1 MTIRQAEVGI
11 GVDQREIEPAD
22 ARPIRPSLG
31 RSRKFIG
38 VTVAV
43 TVALALVAVALIPRN
58 ETATTTDR
66 LGGRVAPQPSA
77 DSGVSNPQ
85 VLYRVRPEY
94 SEEARE
100 AKHQGA
106 VLLGF
111 EVWEDGRAHNI
122 RVLSSLGLG
131 LDEKAIEA
139 IKKWKFSPG
148 TKDGK
153 PVRVSAQIQ
162 ISFRLRQ

>member
-1 MTIRQAEVGI
+1 M
-11 GVDQREIEPAD
+11 DQREIGPAEP
-22 ARPIRPSLG
+22 RPIRSSLG

-58 ETATTTDR
+58 ETATTPDR
-66 LGGRVAPQPSA
+66 LGGSVARQPIA
-77 DSGVSNPQ
+77 DSGVANPQ
-85 VLYRVRPEY
+85 VLYRVQPEY
-94 SEEARE
+94 SEEARK

-111 EVWEDGRAHNI
+111 EVWEDGPAHNV
-122 RVLSSLGLG
+122 RVLRTLGLG

-153 PVRVSAQIQ
+153 AVRVSAQIQ
-162 ISFRLRQ
+162 ISFRLRQRDRPPPD

>member
-1 MTIRQAEVGI
+1 M
-11 GVDQREIEPAD
+11 DQREIEPVET
-22 ARPIRPSLG
+22 RPIRSSLG
-31 RSRKFIG
+31 RSRRFIG
-38 VTVAV
+38 VTAAV

-58 ETATTTDR
+58 ETSTTPDR
-66 LGGRVAPQPSA
+66 LGVSVAPQLGA
-77 DSGVSNPQ
+77 DGSVSNPK
-85 VLYRVRPEY
+85 VLYRVQPEY
-94 SEEARE
+94 SEEARK

-122 RVLSSLGLG
+122 RVLSTLGLG

-153 PVRVSAQIQ
+153 PARVSAKIQ
-162 ISFRLRQ
+162 ISFRLRQRDRPPPD

>member
-1 MTIRQAEVGI
+1 M
-11 GVDQREIEPAD
+11 DQREIGPAEP
-22 ARPIRPSLG
+22 RPIRSSFG

-58 ETATTTDR
+58 ETATTPDR
-66 LGGRVAPQPSA
+66 LGGSVAQQPSA
-77 DSGVSNPQ
+77 DSGVSNPKI
-85 VLYRVRPEY
+85 LYRVQPEY
-94 SEEARE
+94 SDEARK

-111 EVWEDGRAHNI
+111 EVWEDGLAHNI

-162 ISFRLRQ
+162 ISFRLRQRDRPPPD